1 MHIGNLENCIK
12 GWFVGDFPNAVFQ
25 DKKVEIALKRYEA
38 GFYEEEH
45 YHSECTEVTVI
56 VSGSVLM
63 NKKLYHENDVI
74 VIEPY
79 ESTDFQ
85 CLTDVVTVVYK
96 NKSSIND
103 KHLGKYIKMNS
114 INDVALFLDP
124 HTFFSFISEEKDKA
138 IVYVSH
144 MDTEVL
150 KVINQVPDKVEGK
163 HVLFHFEACLD
174 DKHSPKYNFSESI
187 AAPGNVEELFGVEDV
202 PLYGLG
208 ESLKDLASDDF
219 YQVTDTDS
227 QIHPEGDKLLKKWEE
242 QGFSDFNFKV
252 TTYVSN
258 KE

>member
-25 DKKVEIALKRYEA
+25 DKQVEIALKRYDS
-38 GFYEEEH
+38 GFCEEEH

-56 VSGSVLM
+56 VTGSVLM
-63 NKKLYHENDVI
+63 NNKLYRDNDVI

-124 HTFFSFISEEKDKA
+124 HTFFSFLSEENDKV

-144 MDTEVL
+144 MNADVL
-150 KVINQVPDKVEGK
+150 KVINQVPDKVNGK
-163 HVLFHFEACLD
+163 HVLFHFESCLD
-174 DKHSPKYNFSESI
+174 DKHNPVVSGTEWRTV
-187 AAPGNVEELFGVEDV
+187 NVQDEFVPEDV
-202 PLYGLG
+202 PLYGLT
-208 ESLKDLASDDF
+208 ESLKDLEEPSYEASDVPIDP
-219 YQVTDTDS
+219 D
-227 QIHPEGDKLLKKWEE
+227 GDKLLKQWEE
-242 QGFSDFNFKV
+242 QGFSDFKFKV